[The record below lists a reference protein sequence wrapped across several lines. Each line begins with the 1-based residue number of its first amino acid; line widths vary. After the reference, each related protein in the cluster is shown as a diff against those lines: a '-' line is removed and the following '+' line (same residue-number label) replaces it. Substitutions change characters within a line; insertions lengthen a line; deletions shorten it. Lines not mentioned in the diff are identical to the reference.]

1 MHPRKLEFL
10 IFTLAGALSA
20 AAIAQ
25 SPTPAT
31 PPTNPS
37 TGTGATPGGTPPAMT
52 APGAGGA
59 TTTPPP
65 AGGNSSPGN
74 RVTLDFAAVDSDRN
88 GFLSRAEASLAGL
101 GGQFTILDKN
111 NDGRL
116 DPAEFA
122 AHRPEN
128 VRIPDARTGTA
139 SSTTGTMS
147 RR

>member
-10 IFTLAGALSA
+10 VFTLAGALSA

-31 PPTNPS
+31 PPTNPA
-37 TGTGATPGGTPPAMT
+37 TGIGATPGGIPPART

-59 TTTPPP
+59 TTTPPS
-65 AGGNSSPGN
+65 AGGNIPPGN
-74 RVTLDFAAVDSDRN
+74 RATLDFAAVDSDRN
-88 GFLSRAEASLAGL
+88 GFLSRAEASRASL

-116 DPAEFA
+116 DPSEFA

-128 VRIPDARTGTA
+128 VRIPDPRTGTA
-139 SSTTGTMS
+139 STTTGTMS

>member
-1 MHPRKLEFL
+1 MRLRKLEIL
-10 IFTLAGALSA
+10 VFTLAGALSA

-37 TGTGATPGGTPPAMT
+37 TGTGATPRGIPPALT
-52 APGAGGA
+52 APGTGGPA
-59 TTTPPP
+59 TTPP
-65 AGGNSSPGN
+65 AGGNPAPGD
-74 RVTLDFAAVDSDRN
+74 RVTLDFTAVDSDRD
-88 GFLSRAEASLAGL
+88 GFISRAEASLASL

-116 DPAEFA
+116 DPSEFA

-128 VRIPDARTGTA
+128 VRIPDTRTGSA